1 MKGKRKL
8 IIIIA
13 VVVVLLLGIGA
24 GLFFFLMPEEEVV
37 EGEEGQEQVVEVQ
50 EPEEEIEIPEP
61 EVPLY
66 LELKPFTTTIG
77 REPRYAKITMQLKFG
92 SEPPKAYMTIRVAQI
107 KDAVIAVLQKTDSK
121 EVERDGWVDRLKERI
136 ILRLN
141 KIFPEE
147 PEWEDPKPIR
157 KVLFSELIV
166 Q

>member
-1 MKGKRKL
+1 M
-8 IIIIA
+8 
-13 VVVVLLLGIGA
+13 
-24 GLFFFLMPEEEVV
+24 
-37 EGEEGQEQVVEVQ
+37 
-50 EPEEEIEIPEP
+50 
-61 EVPLY
+61 Y

-92 SEPPKAYMTIRVAQI
+92 SEPPKAYMTIRIAQI

-157 KVLFSELIV
+157 KVLFSELSV

>member
-1 MKGKRKL
+1 
-8 IIIIA
+8 
-13 VVVVLLLGIGA
+13 VVLLLGIGA

-50 EPEEEIEIPEP
+50 EPEPEVEIPEP
-61 EVPLY
+61 EVPIY

-77 REPRYAKITMQLKFG
+77 REPRYAKITMQLKLG
-92 SEPPKAYMTIRVAQI
+92 SEPPRAYLTLRIAQI

-121 EVERDGWVDRLKERI
+121 EVSRDGWVDRLKERI
-136 ILRLN
+136 IARLN
-141 KIFPEE
+141 KILPEE

-157 KVLFSELIV
+157 KVLFSEFIL

>member
-13 VVVVLLLGIGA
+13 VVVVLLIGIGA
-24 GLFFFLMPEEEVV
+24 GLFFFLMPEEEVA

-50 EPEEEIEIPEP
+50 EPEPEVEIPEP

-77 REPRYAKITMQLKFG
+77 REPRYAKITMQLKLG
-92 SEPPKAYMTIRVAQI
+92 SEPPRAYLTLRIAQI

-121 EVERDGWVDRLKERI
+121 EVSRDGWVDRLKERI
-136 ILRLN
+136 IARLN
-141 KIFPEE
+141 KILPEE

-157 KVLFSELIV
+157 KVLFTEFIL

>member
-1 MKGKRKL
+1 MKSKRKL

-13 VVVVLLLGIGA
+13 VVVFLLSGIGA
-24 GLFFFLMPEEEVV
+24 GLFFFLKPEEEIV
-37 EGEEGQEQVVEVQ
+37 EDEGQVVEVQ
-50 EPEEEIEIPEP
+50 EPEKEVEIFEP

-77 REPRYAKITMQLKFG
+77 REPRHAKITMQLKMG
-92 SEPPKAYMTIRVAQI
+92 SEPPRAYLTLRTVQI
-107 KDAVIAVLQKTDSK
+107 KDAVIAVLQKTESK
-121 EVERDGWVDRLKERI
+121 EVNRNGWVLRLKERI
-136 ILRLN
+136 IKRLN
-141 KIFPEE
+141 KILPEE

>member
-24 GLFFFLMPEEEVV
+24 GLFFFLMPEEEVA
-37 EGEEGQEQVVEVQ
+37 EGEEGQKQVVEVQ
-50 EPEEEIEIPEP
+50 EPKPEVEIPEP

-66 LELKPFTTTIG
+66 LVLKPFTTTIG
-77 REPRYAKITMQLKFG
+77 REPRYAKITMQLKLG
-92 SEPPKAYMTIRVAQI
+92 SEPPRAYLNLRIAQI

-121 EVERDGWVDRLKERI
+121 EVSRDGWVDRLKERI
-136 ILRLN
+136 IARLN
-141 KIFPEE
+141 KILPEE

-157 KVLFSELIV
+157 KVLFSEFIL

>member
-1 MKGKRKL
+1 
-8 IIIIA
+8 
-13 VVVVLLLGIGA
+13 
-24 GLFFFLMPEEEVV
+24 
-37 EGEEGQEQVVEVQ
+37 
-50 EPEEEIEIPEP
+50 
-61 EVPLY
+61 
-66 LELKPFTTTIG
+66 
-77 REPRYAKITMQLKFG
+77 MQLKFG
-92 SEPPKAYMTIRVAQI
+92 SEPPKAYMTIRIAQI

-157 KVLFSELIV
+157 KVLFSELVV

>member
-13 VVVVLLLGIGA
+13 VVVVLLIGIGA
-24 GLFFFLMPEEEVV
+24 GLFFFLMPEEEIA

-50 EPEEEIEIPEP
+50 EPDPVVEIPEP

-77 REPRYAKITMQLKFG
+77 REPRYAKITMQLKLG
-92 SEPPKAYMTIRVAQI
+92 SEPPRAYLTLRIAQI

-121 EVERDGWVDRLKERI
+121 EVNRHGWVGRLKERI
-136 ILRLN
+136 IARLN
-141 KIFPEE
+141 KILPEE
-147 PEWEDPKPIR
+147 PDWEDPKPIR
-157 KVLFSELIV
+157 KVLFSELV
-166 Q
+166 LQ